1 MNLNQTIFVFIAISR
16 DFWAAVAIMVNDFE
30 INKIFGKKRRNR
42 SFKNTSRPLSPK
54 GDREGIGL
62 NNNYHRFNKVTGE
75 RLPVNDSTQYEH
87 VVK

>member
-42 SFKNTSRPLSPK
+42 SFKNTFFFFFNINTDSRKQLLQRIASNIDNLD
-54 GDREGIGL
+54 GDDL
-62 NNNYHRFNKVTGE
+62 E
-75 RLPVNDSTQYEH
+75 RRRSKED
-87 VVK
+87 